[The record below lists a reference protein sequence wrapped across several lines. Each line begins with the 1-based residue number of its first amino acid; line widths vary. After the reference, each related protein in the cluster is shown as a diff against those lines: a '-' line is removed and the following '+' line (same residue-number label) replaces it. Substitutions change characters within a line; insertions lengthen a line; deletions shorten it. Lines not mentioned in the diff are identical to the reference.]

1 MQTVYANFIYTGS
14 EVVRNRYVNFEENK
28 IVSISDKPEGEILY
42 KAEVITPAFI
52 DPHSHIGMVRSG
64 EPSDEEESNETFESI
79 VVLADAID
87 SVYMDDNAFKESIEH
102 GVLYSCVLPG
112 SGNIIG
118 GRAALIRNFE
128 RTTDK
133 AFMKHVGIKAAL
145 GYNPRSTSKWKGKR
159 PTSRMGV
166 MAIFREELLSALKAL
181 RLVEKGKKDVDELTP
196 QQEALIKILK
206 GEHVLR
212 CHVHKEDDIAALLRL
227 KSEFNLKITVEHAS
241 DVHSADVFRVLKEQ
255 NVPIVYG
262 PVDSF
267 PYKTELKHETW
278 RNIRHIVEVEPLF
291 ALMSDHPVILQRN
304 LYLQLRFLL
313 RFGYDRAKAISTIT
327 LNSAKILGVSDILG
341 SIEPGKLAS
350 IVLWDG
356 DSFTLDS
363 RVVMAIGEG
372 KVVYQE

>member
-1 MQTVYANFIYTGS
+1 MQTVYANLIYTGS

-356 DSFTLDS
+356 DPFTLDS